1 MFNHLINSKPCFTS
15 VSSRDHFYNCNFS
28 GLPVVLGKTFKCK
41 FGVFS
46 ELGRKGPRSCNCF
59 LGCHNLTISLL
70 LHWSV
75 PRWGVVQRNNYRTYP
90 NGKVK
95 WIYSKLNLLH
105 FETEFLLNPFKLYR
119 LSMSFLSSIKT

>member
-1 MFNHLINSKPCFTS
+1 MFNHLINSKPLLHLCHHVTIS
-15 VSSRDHFYNCNFS
+15 TIATSRDFRS
-28 GLPVVLGKTFKCK
+28 FKCK

-46 ELGRKGPRSCNCF
+46 ELGRRGPRSCNCF